1 LPMHF
6 TKQITKLNTMAQ
18 KEGVRNYQI
27 TDKEILRSL
36 KIMAVNEDMS
46 LQGFVERNITA
57 MGSKGISYLTLW
69 NKCEA
74 LTSELKQVQKGK

>member
-1 LPMHF
+1 
-6 TKQITKLNTMAQ
+6 MAQ

-57 MGSKGISYLTLW
+57 MGSKGISYLDLW

-74 LTSELKQVQKGK
+74 LTSELKKLQKGK